1 MSTHET
7 QIGSPEA
14 AQDLYGLGV
23 RVGFY
28 LQALGMILYNYGN
41 GEDYGKGL
49 KLASGSI
56 TLSILASWFV
66 FAAYQSFSPSEAVI
80 VLLVLISLSFPAK
93 TTLLNPRTIAD
104 ETTGLIILV
113 IVELGTC
120 GALLWTFSRLV
131 DTLPTFGTDN
141 VVFFF
146 AKVAINGWF
155 KILALVYC
163 VIDATTSVL
172 FVYKVTCVIAIAW
185 DYKSGKL
192 SRVGNMAC
200 EYSATTIPAVVS
212 TPTVDLTPASTMVA
226 TLQDEESAPATAPCT
241 REVVESV
248 KMESRI
254 KEKMDWESMRNTI
267 RYLGWLIWILVIVA
281 VELTVR
287 WNHLSPSTDLRAPG
301 QLIPFVT
308 GIIIFIDSIFVVG
321 RQLRPRLQTLFF
333 EFSAATMNC
342 IDAHLS
348 SLDNINR
355 GISERRKQFLRS
367 TFALAIAGSAKD
379 IFTWLVHKVLPKR
392 RRAAAR
398 SPNA

>member
-1 MSTHET
+1 MSTLET
-7 QIGSPEA
+7 QVGSPEA

-93 TTLLNPRTIAD
+93 ATLLNPRTIAD

-120 GALLWTFSRLV
+120 SALLWTFARLV
-131 DTLPTFGTDN
+131 NTLPTFGTDN

-155 KILALVYC
+155 RILALVYC
-163 VIDATTSVL
+163 VIDAATSILLVS
-172 FVYKVTCVIAIAW
+172 KVSRVIAMAW
-185 DYKSGKL
+185 GYRSGNV
-192 SRVGNMAC
+192 SRVRNMNS
-200 EYSATTIPAVVS
+200 ESSAMAIPAI
-212 TPTVDLTPASTMVA
+212 TAASTGNLILASRAV
-226 TLQDEESAPATAPCT
+226 TSPRDDEAIPPLAPSSGEAIKNDGLES
-241 REVVESV
+241 EI
-248 KMESRI
+248 I
-254 KEKMDWESMRNTI
+254 KIMNWDNMKSET
-267 RYLGWLIWILVIVA
+267 RYLGWLIWILVVVA

-301 QLIPFVT
+301 QLIPFIT
-308 GIIIFIDSIFVVG
+308 GIIIFIDSIFIVA
-321 RQLRPRLQTLFF
+321 RQLWPHREALFF
-333 EFSAATMNC
+333 KFIAATLDHINTS
-342 IDAHLS
+342 LS
-348 SLDNINR
+348 SLSHVEKVF
-355 GISERRKQFLRS
+355 SEWRKKVLAS
-367 TFALAIAGSAKD
+367 TFALTIIDSAKNISD
-379 IFTWLVHKVLPKR
+379 WLGRKFLRKR
-392 RRAAAR
+392 RRTEA
-398 SPNA
+398 